1 MRLAQIRS
9 PELSTARLALRL
21 PTPADIAPM
30 SVLLN
35 DLDVA
40 RMLARVPHPYHV
52 TDGET
57 FLAHVAASD
66 PTEQRLF
73 VLETPV
79 DGLVGVVGLDL
90 IEGRTELG
98 YWLGKPFWG
107 RGYMTEAVGAVL
119 KWVGEEWGRR
129 FLVSRH
135 FADNPASGRV
145 LTKTGFLY
153 TGEVRQRMS
162 VARGEAVASRMM
174 VWLA

>member
-1 MRLAQIRS
+1 MTAPQTPGPTLATDRLVLR
-9 PELSTARLALRL
+9 ALNA
-21 PTPADIAPM
+21 ADAMPIAT
-30 SVLLN
+30 LLN
-35 DLDVA
+35 DFDIA
-40 RMLARVPHPYHV
+40 RMLARVPHPFSV
-52 TDGET
+52 ADSKT

-66 PTEQRLF
+66 TSRQRLF
-73 VLETPV
+73 VLETRV
-79 DGLVGVVGLDL
+79 DGLIGIIGLDP